1 MTRIAHCFVALAF
14 ALVFVACGG
23 GNGKVPDK
31 AASDASS
38 ASSDSVAASDSE
50 AAADPSD
57 PCSLLSQSEAEKAIG
72 SKLKE
77 APKDEVD
84 PRIDDTKGCRY
95 ATTDPS
101 RTFAIEVF
109 ENTKNGKS
117 FASGST
123 GTPLEGVGDTARY
136 DKEFHKVYVSAGDVA
151 FAVVFI
157 IGDLDD
163 EEQAGTKIANF
174 VVGNL

>member
-1 MTRIAHCFVALAF
+1 MRRIAHSFVALVLGF
-14 ALVFVACGG
+14 TLLACGG
-23 GNGKVPDK
+23 GNGKVPEK

-38 ASSDSVAASDSE
+38 ASSDSKSASS
-50 AAADPSD
+50 ASSADPSD

-84 PRIDDTKGCRY
+84 TRIDNTHGCRY
-95 ATTDPS
+95 STSDPS
-101 RTFAIEVF
+101 RTFAIEVYDDAK
-109 ENTKNGKS
+109 TGKG

-123 GTPLEGVGDTARY
+123 GIPLEDVGDTARY
-136 DKEFHKVYVSAGDVA
+136 DKDFHRVFVSAGDVS

-163 EEQAGTKIANF
+163 EEQAGTKIANA